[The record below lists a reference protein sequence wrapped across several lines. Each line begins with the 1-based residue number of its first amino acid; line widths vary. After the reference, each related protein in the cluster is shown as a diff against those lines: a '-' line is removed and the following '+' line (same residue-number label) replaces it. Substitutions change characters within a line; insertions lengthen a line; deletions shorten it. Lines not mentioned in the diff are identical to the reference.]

1 MPQREAVCLATSIA
15 ARPATTAKPGSTS
28 VSSGQTAKNVSGAI
42 SRCSG
47 WSARRISRSWAAR
60 HGATNVATNRFTIR
74 PCELK
79 DANAFVAR
87 LHRHHKPVVGH
98 RFSIGCW
105 LQDASLVGVA
115 IIGRPVARMTNQ
127 RQTVEVTRLCTDGT
141 EHACSALYAAA
152 ARIAKEIGYA
162 KIQTF
167 ILVSEPGTSLKAAGW
182 LMEMESAGGDWNRA
196 SHRSPR
202 RVDQPMCPKQ
212 RWGKVLHPESAFL

>member
-1 MPQREAVCLATSIA
+1 MCTEPRRPEGRFFPFEAIVFTTSRPGHPIILAHTYGVG
-15 ARPATTAKPGSTS
+15 RDCMDLPVT
-28 VSSGQTAKNVSGAI
+28 
-42 SRCSG
+42 
-47 WSARRISRSWAAR
+47 
-60 HGATNVATNRFTIR
+60 RFQIR

-105 LQDASLVGVA
+105 LQDAALVGVA

-127 RQTVEVTRLCTDGT
+127 RQVVEVTRLCTDGT
-141 EHACSALYAAA
+141 AHACSALYAAA

-167 ILVSEPGTSLKAAGW
+167 ILESEPGTSLKASGW
-182 LMEMESAGGDWNRA
+182 AWERASAGGDWNVPSRGG
-196 SHRSPR
+196 R
-202 RVDQPMCPKQ
+202 RTDQPMVPKQ
-212 RWGKVLHPESAFL
+212 RWGKVLNPTSVILV